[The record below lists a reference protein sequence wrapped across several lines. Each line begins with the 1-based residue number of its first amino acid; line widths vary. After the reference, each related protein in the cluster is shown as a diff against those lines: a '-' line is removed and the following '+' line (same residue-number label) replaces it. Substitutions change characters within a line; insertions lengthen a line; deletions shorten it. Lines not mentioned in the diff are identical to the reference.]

1 MNNQEQLLALKETM
15 ERLESQIKTYE
26 EQEEELGTKLD
37 LIKNERSSL
46 NNLLYK
52 ISDIYSNLK
61 LKTLLE
67 EENLNLYRYELSTDY
82 FGTDTIGYVLVKKG
96 IDPEIKYTDV
106 LKGLAINNLYYYGYV
121 TEDYYYRLA
130 EELDIYLDDEKA
142 VENSEL
148 ADLEISDYYYSIELV
163 TNYSNLNID
172 IEKIE
177 RWN

>member
-1 MNNQEQLLALKETM
+1 MNNQEQLLALKETTN
-15 ERLESQIKTYE
+15 RLESQIKTYE
-26 EQEEELGTKLD
+26 EQEEELITKLYS
-37 LIKNERSSL
+37 IRSEKRSL
-46 NNLLYK
+46 NNLFYK
-52 ISDIYSNLK
+52 ISNIY

-67 EENLNLYRYELSTDY
+67 EENLNLYRYKLSTDY

-96 IDPEIKYTDV
+96 IDPEIKYADV
-106 LKGLAINNLYYYGYV
+106 LKELAINNLYYYGYV

-148 ADLEISDYYYSIELV
+148 ANLEIPNYYYSIELV

-172 IEKIE
+172 IKKIE
-177 RWN
+177 R

>member
-1 MNNQEQLLALKETM
+1 MNNQEQLLALKETTN
-15 ERLESQIKTYE
+15 RLESQIKTYE
-26 EQEEELGTKLD
+26 EQEEELITKLYS
-37 LIKNERSSL
+37 IRSEKRSL
-46 NNLLYK
+46 NNLFYK
-52 ISDIYSNLK
+52 ISNIY

-67 EENLNLYRYELSTDY
+67 EENLNLYRYKLSTDY

-96 IDPEIKYTDV
+96 IDPEIKYADV
-106 LKGLAINNLYYYGYV
+106 LKELAINNLYYYGYV

-148 ADLEISDYYYSIELV
+148 ANLEIPNYYYSIELV

-172 IEKIE
+172 IKKIE
-177 RWN
+177 RWY

>member
-1 MNNQEQLLALKETM
+1 MNNQEQLLALKETTN
-15 ERLESQIKTYE
+15 RLESQIKTYE
-26 EQEEELGTKLD
+26 EQEEELITKLYS
-37 LIKNERSSL
+37 IRSEKRSL
-46 NNLLYK
+46 NNLFYK
-52 ISDIYSNLK
+52 ISNIY

-67 EENLNLYRYELSTDY
+67 EENLNLYRYKLSTDY

-96 IDPEIKYTDV
+96 IDPEIKYADV
-106 LKGLAINNLYYYGYV
+106 LKELAINNLYYYGYV

-148 ADLEISDYYYSIELV
+148 ANLEISNYYYSIELV

-172 IEKIE
+172 IKKIE
-177 RWN
+177 RWY